1 MNKAELF
8 GLMLINC
15 YKEGSN
21 LDIAAMSIILNQ
33 NKVQEQSSLAV
44 MKMAMDVAAN
54 QNESI
59 IAMDGG
65 MTKAMETSIQ
75 PFLGANLD
83 IKA

>member
-8 GLMLINC
+8 GLMLINY
-15 YKEGSN
+15 YKEGTS

-54 QNESI
+54 QSESI

>member
-15 YKEGSN
+15 WKERSS

-59 IAMDGG
+59 IAMEGA

>member
-1 MNKAELF
+1 M
-8 GLMLINC
+8 
-15 YKEGSN
+15 
-21 LDIAAMSIILNQ
+21 DIAAMSIILNQ

>member
-1 MNKAELF
+1 M
-8 GLMLINC
+8 
-15 YKEGSN
+15 
-21 LDIAAMSIILNQ
+21 DIAAMSIILNQ

-59 IAMDGG
+59 IAMEGT